1 MTERTRGRGRS
12 ARRIVTLA
20 LGGALIAAA
29 MGVAPA
35 AATPTAGPSR
45 AVEAPA
51 AAAPHVDVVTLT
63 SSDLGPVAWQVGTV
77 RLTTYWNA
85 QQTGWSKQTLRF
97 AVQGLAPSAVYYVR
111 IFQGTCTDS
120 DPTFVTKIK
129 VRSDA
134 ASKLSKTVALTSA
147 QRAKMWQLAHEYP
160 AVSMYLWP
168 EEGYTGSSYPCGQV
182 WEAG

>member
-51 AAAPHVDVVTLT
+51 AAAPHVDVVRLT
-63 SSDLGPVAWQVGTV
+63 STDMGGYETKVGTV
-77 RLTTYWNA
+77 RLTTYRNA
-85 QQTGWSKQTLRF
+85 DQTAFSKQTFRF
-97 AVQGLAPSAVYYVR
+97 AVPPGQPSAVFHIR
-111 IFQGTCTDS
+111 IFQGSCTDS
-120 DPTFVTKIK
+120 DPTFFLKIK
-129 VRSDA
+129 VKADA
-134 ASKLSKTVALTSA
+134 TGRLSKTVALASA
-147 QRAKMWQLAHEYP
+147 QRAKMWHVAQEYP

-168 EEGYTGSSYPCGQV
+168 DEVSTGASYPCGQIWPV
-182 WEAG
+182 G